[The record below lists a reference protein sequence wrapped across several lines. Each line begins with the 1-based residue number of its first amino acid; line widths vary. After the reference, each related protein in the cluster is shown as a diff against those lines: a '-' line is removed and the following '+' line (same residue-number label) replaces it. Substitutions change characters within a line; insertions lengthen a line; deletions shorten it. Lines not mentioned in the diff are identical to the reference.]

1 MKKIVYALLSVAVA
15 FGLWIYVITTVNPG
29 YEETFYDIPVAL
41 ANESALYDRGL
52 MLDTEKTPTV
62 TLKLSGNRSDIIKLN
77 KSNITLV
84 ADLSRIYESGRQRVA
99 YSISFPGDIP
109 SNSIEILSKSVVE
122 ITLDIAKRNTAK
134 IPVVP
139 VYVGAVPEGFRT
151 DKEGLVLDYPSISV
165 TGPAELVDQIAEA
178 RIEVDLKNQTETINQ
193 SYRYTFYDED
203 GNVVA
208 SEKLITDV
216 TEVNLTLKIQRYKEI
231 ELKLDVTYGGGANK
245 NNTQITISTQTIQVS
260 GSEQLLDALGD
271 ELVLGSL
278 KLNEILEDTEIEY
291 EIKLPE
297 GVENLTGKKTVTV
310 TVKFNNLITQT
321 FQVTDIQTRSVPE
334 GVNVELITQEL
345 TVTVRGPKAQIELMT
360 EEDLGIIV
368 DFSQAEL
375 GVNRY
380 KALVYVDSV
389 NFNAVGAVGGY
400 LVDAKLTEAPAPSVD
415 VE

>member
-1 MKKIVYALLSVAVA
+1 MRKIVYALLSVVVA
-15 FGLWIYVITTVNPG
+15 FGLWVYVITTVNPG

-122 ITLDIAKRNTAK
+122 ITLDIARRSTAQ

-139 VYVGAVPEGFRT
+139 VYVGSVPDGFRT
-151 DKEGLVLDYPSISV
+151 DKESLVLDKDYISV
-165 TGPAELVDQIAEA
+165 TGPAALVDQIEEA
-178 RIEVDLKNQTETINQ
+178 RIEVDLNEQTETINQ
-193 SYRYTFYDED
+193 SYRYTFYNKD

-245 NNTQITISTQTIQVS
+245 KNTQITISTQSIQVS

-310 TVKFNNLITQT
+310 TVEFNNLITQT
-321 FQVTDIQTRSVPE
+321 FQVTNIQTQNVPE
-334 GVNVELITQEL
+334 GMDVELITQEL
-345 TVTVRGPKAQIELMT
+345 TVTVRGPKSQIDQLT
-360 EEDLGIIV
+360 EEDLSVIV

-375 GVNRY
+375 GTDTY
-380 KALVYVDSV
+380 KALVHVDAIR
-389 NFNAVGAVGGY
+389 FNAVGAVGNY
-400 LVDAKLTEAPAPSVD
+400 PVNAKLTETPEPSVD

>member
-334 GVNVELITQEL
+334 GVDVELITQEL

-389 NFNAVGAVGGY
+389 NFNAVGAVGSY